1 MQKKMFAVITSVVL
15 LALVLSG
22 CKLPA
27 SKAPELPED
36 AVKTT
41 PIVIVTELGGN
52 IIGEPDDP
60 LPITGTEEP
69 AGQQETEEPVE
80 DFFAEPTATP
90 EPTIMV
96 PTVTRPA
103 QYTLQEGEFPFCIAR
118 RFDLDPAALLSL
130 NNLGPNALLE
140 PGTILQIPQTGTWE
154 GDGRVRNPHPTTHTV
169 LAGET
174 IYSIACFYGDVSPEA
189 IIAVNQLDEP
199 YTLSTGQTLDI
210 P

>member
-1 MQKKMFAVITSVVL
+1 MQKKMFAVVISVVL
-15 LALVLSG
+15 LALLLSG

-27 SKAPELPED
+27 SKAPEVPED
-36 AVKTT
+36 AMMTT
-41 PIVIVTELGGN
+41 PIVIVKDTQDGTS
-52 IIGEPDDP
+52 GEIF
-60 LPITGTEEP
+60 PITGTEAP
-69 AGQQETEEPVE
+69 DDQLETEEPFE
-80 DFFAEPTATP
+80 DFFAEPTTTP

-103 QYTLQEGEFPFCIAR
+103 EYTLREGEFPFCIAR
-118 RFDLDPAALLSL
+118 RFNLDPAALLSL
-130 NNLGPNALLE
+130 NNLGPNDLLE
-140 PGTILQIPQTGTWE
+140 PGTILQIPQTGSWE

-189 IIAVNQLDEP
+189 IVAVNQLEEP
-199 YTLSTGQTLDI
+199 FELTTGQTLDI